1 MKMKITGRAKTVFLF
16 YYYGFRDMPL
26 WGRKLWIIIIVK
38 LFIMFAI
45 LKLFLFP
52 DLLKKNF
59 DSDKERS
66 NAVLEQLTIKT

>member
-1 MKMKITGRAKTVFLF
+1 MKITGRAKTVFLF
-16 YYYGFRDMPL
+16 YYNGFRDMPL
-26 WGRKLWIIIIVK
+26 WGRKLWVIIIIK

-59 DSDKERS
+59 DNDKERG
-66 NAVLEQLTIKT
+66 NYVLEQITVKT